1 MRERIEMFGNWQR
14 TISENIS
21 YGSSTAMDVM
31 LALMVDDNVPSRGH
45 RHGIMNPDVG
55 VVGLWT
61 GPH

>member
-1 MRERIEMFGNWQR
+1 MFGNWQR